1 MTSTNLF
8 LVAASQPPP
17 EPKSTPLL
25 DALRAEK
32 QAQRDKETIL
42 KAHAHYRDQGK
53 DDGRRRGKQAVD
65 KDDGGPGKRRRGGKK
80 AEVTAAKA
88 KAAAARDKEKERERG
103 CEYGE

>member
-1 MTSTNLF
+1 MRFNALYRSLGLINDIYQLF

-65 KDDGGPGKRRRGGKK
+65 KDDGGPGKRRRGG
-80 AEVTAAKA
+80 
-88 KAAAARDKEKERERG
+88 
-103 CEYGE
+103 